1 MKIKINYL
9 ENMILLN
16 NEKIISIEIENKSYF
31 YRIVSNLYSII
42 NGDIQEDIT
51 IYDNDNKELNIS
63 NKIKIFV
70 DFFNIDFDSKKYTN
84 DINKY
89 IINEMDENDKVN
101 LIKSYNKLIS
111 TFLKILNKSELPLQI
126 LEEIT
131 IDNIIK
137 NLKLTI
143 NSKNTLLENLM
154 LIIELEKTL
163 KTNNLLI
170 FINLKQYLNNQ
181 ELIELYKYAIYNS
194 INIILIDSQCY
205 GTTINYENKLIVDS
219 NLDEFM
225 LQ

>member
-16 NEKIISIEIENKSYF
+16 NEKIMSIEIENKSYF

-219 NLDEFM
+219 NLNEFM

>member
-16 NEKIISIEIENKSYF
+16 NEKIMSIEIENKNYF

-205 GTTINYENKLIVDS
+205 GTTINYENKLIIDS